1 MNTRRFI
8 LASVA
13 LISGA
18 AVIAI
23 AQTISPPEFKPLP
36 KFQSAAPAT
45 PSPPQVVNHNR
56 PAEVFTP
63 LPRIEPGEPPTE
75 RSVDAIAKLRTADQQ
90 LWQAMTNSVFQAQFQ
105 QTLTLI
111 KLANQQ
117 PGVRAK
123 IEAARKE
130 VQDYLRRHSAELMPV
145 FEKMNAPRELQ
156 RQEGQLT
163 ELVF

>member
-1 MNTRRFI
+1 MNTRYFI

-18 AVIAI
+18 AVITI

-45 PSPPQVVNHNR
+45 PSPPHVVGLNR
-56 PAEVFTP
+56 PAEGFAP
-63 LPRIEPGEPPTE
+63 LPRTEPGEPSTE
-75 RSVDAIAKLRTADQQ
+75 RSAVAIAKLRTADQQ

-123 IEAARKE
+123 VEAARKE

-163 ELVF
+163 ELIF

>member
-1 MNTRRFI
+1 MNTRYFI
-8 LASVA
+8 SASVA

-18 AVIAI
+18 AIIAI

-36 KFQSAAPAT
+36 KFQSAAPAN
-45 PSPPQVVNHNR
+45 PNPPHVVNHNR
-56 PAEVFTP
+56 PADVFTS

-75 RSVDAIAKLRTADQQ
+75 RSAAAIAKLRTADQQ

-123 IEAARKE
+123 VEAARKE
-130 VQDYLRRHSAELMPV
+130 VQDYLRQHSAELMPV

-163 ELVF
+163 ELIF